1 MATVVSGSGD
11 QALNLVIREH
21 FNPGDKLMV
30 SIPIS
35 GNISQYTLEQVGSE
49 LANRGI
55 DVHSISMSGDSID
68 ILFTNPPKVTGT
80 SFAWLPLFAVLGI
93 IGVIAMG
100 TWTIQSVVNSIT
112 DNIIPLTIVIG
123 GLTLLYLALRKKQRV

>member
-30 SIPIS
+30 SIPVS

>member
-1 MATVVSGSGD
+1 VATVVSGSGD

>member
-1 MATVVSGSGD
+1 VATVVSGSGD

-30 SIPIS
+30 SIPVS